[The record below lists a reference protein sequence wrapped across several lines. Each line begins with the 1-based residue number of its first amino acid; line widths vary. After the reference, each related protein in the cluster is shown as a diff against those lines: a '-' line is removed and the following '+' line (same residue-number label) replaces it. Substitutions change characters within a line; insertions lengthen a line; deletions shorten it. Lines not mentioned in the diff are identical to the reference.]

1 MLEDYLHNKEIQ
13 RVPSK
18 VFELLDKLNVIGGEE
33 EGKRK
38 EKTMT
43 KKFDSLLQILKQNF
57 SHTKCMRNWSKIV
70 LFRKILTR

>member
-1 MLEDYLHNKEIQ
+1 MKIICIIKRYKEFL
-13 RVPSK
+13 
-18 VFELLDKLNVIGGEE
+18 VFELLDKLNVMGGEE

-38 EKTMT
+38 EETMT

-70 LFRKILTR
+70 LFRKILTG